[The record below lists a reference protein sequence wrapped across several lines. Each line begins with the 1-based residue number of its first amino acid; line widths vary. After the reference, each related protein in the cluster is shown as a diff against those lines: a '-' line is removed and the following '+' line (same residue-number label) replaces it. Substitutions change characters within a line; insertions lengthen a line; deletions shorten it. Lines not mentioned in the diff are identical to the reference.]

1 MAFSIYDILTEA
13 PKADNNQD
21 QDNNT
26 DSDDYSID
34 TDVDTDGGGDDNDDE
49 MTDLGGDDEDTGDED
64 SIDDT
69 GSDNNSDDE
78 PVEAN
83 TDMFSSLSSEE
94 QQMKIKELK
103 QQYATLYSSCD
114 SLLEKLSSI
123 DSNEVTIGPIS
134 RMNNILNT
142 LKTYITD
149 YLYNRFSSTS
159 NYEND
164 VMYVRFLSI
173 FNTVKHV
180 LEDIV
185 KTTISSKET

>member
-49 MTDLGGDDEDTGDED
+49 LTDLGGDDEDTGDED
-64 SIDDT
+64 DMDDT

-94 QQMKIKELK
+94 QQMKIKELM

-114 SLLEKLSSI
+114 S

-164 VMYVRFLSI
+164 VMYVRFLTI